1 MGNTFQS
8 VFHAILKCMINHI
21 CSFKGPDGRSAW
33 SLSPSEVEDAFFL
46 KYPPH
51 LPFKMCPKEILVAKI
66 EISLLLGAVH
76 VKNCKT

>member
-33 SLSPSEVEDAFFL
+33 SLSPSEVEDDWG
-46 KYPPH
+46 
-51 LPFKMCPKEILVAKI
+51 EG
-66 EISLLLGAVH
+66 LGAGPRGRRHWPAPSWVQS
-76 VKNCKT
+76 